1 MSGRGGRA
9 LADNVG
15 GRRVRLLL
23 GALAAVYLGGIWLT
37 AAGSALPERL
47 LPRPARYFTQIACL
61 FPRAAEAV
69 IDYRAEGFD
78 CATGRFREIDVR
90 PLFPIHADDEESRF
104 HRAMFFYRRD
114 RKTLE
119 ALDNYITI
127 GHNSRVASA
136 APIGGVLLLSL
147 RIPLPSPGGPLER
160 YARKPLAD
168 YPPAIK
174 NYWYR
179 TPRELA
185 QHRCQTR
192 ADVKAGP

>member
-1 MSGRGGRA
+1 MSGHGERA
-9 LADNVG
+9 LAPNLG

-23 GALAAVYLGGIWLT
+23 GALAAVYLGGVWLT

-69 IDYRAEGFD
+69 IDYRAEGLD
-78 CATGRFREIDVR
+78 CASGRFREIDVR

-119 ALDNYITI
+119 ALDEYLTS
-127 GHNSRVASA
+127 GHNARAPGA

-147 RIPLPSPGGPLER
+147 RIPLPDAGGPIER
-160 YARKPLAD
+160 YQRKPLSD
-168 YPPAIK
+168 HPPAIK

-185 QHRCQTR
+185 QRRCQAR
-192 ADVKAGP
+192 AAAKAAP